1 MMKKRI
7 LTVLAC
13 GLLLSGCTKASD
25 IAKQA
30 GEETE
35 TAEPVTLTITN
46 PVDLV
51 VLEEHPDMSGYQWLE
66 SADPSFVT
74 ISLEESER
82 LFSQEGTGV
91 IYYGRTTCPFCQRA
105 LPVLDEV
112 LKEYGITAYYVDV
125 GTGYVDN
132 KQEVLLDSSDGKLV
146 YHALVSYIKDTFTVL
161 DSNGN
166 PSFNI
171 PLVIAVKDG
180 KITGSHMALLND
192 IVISSEDYE
201 LTDYE
206 KDEMRAVYESVIE
219 SLH

>member
-1 MMKKRI
+1 MRKPA
-7 LTVLAC
+7 LTFVSLC
-13 GLLLSGCTKASD
+13 LLLAGCGKKYSE
-25 IAKQA
+25 IAQQA
-30 GEETE
+30 AEDTPVSATIAV
-35 TAEPVTLTITN
+35 TADN
-46 PVDLV
+46 PVEMTILD
-51 VLEEHPDMSGYQWLE
+51 EHPDMSGYQWLE

-112 LKEYGITAYYVDV
+112 LKEYSITAYYVDV